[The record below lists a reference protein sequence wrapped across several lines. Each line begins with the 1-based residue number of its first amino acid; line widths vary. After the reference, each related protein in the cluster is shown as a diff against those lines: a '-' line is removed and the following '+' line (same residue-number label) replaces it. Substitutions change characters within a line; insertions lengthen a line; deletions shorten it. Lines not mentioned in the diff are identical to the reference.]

1 MTALFI
7 VRATVPQAD
16 RDAFDTWYENEHL
29 PEAKV
34 AFKASSAWRGWSE
47 DDPAVHT
54 AWYEF
59 PDLASV
65 KRIINSDELKVMVV
79 EFDRTWQ
86 QRVSRSRE
94 IVEVKQS
101 V

>member
-7 VRATVPQAD
+7 VRATVSEAD
-16 RDAFDTWYENEHL
+16 RNAFDIWYENDHL

-34 AFKASSAWRGWSE
+34 AFKASRAWRGWSD
-47 DDPAVHT
+47 DDPGVHF

-59 PDLASV
+59 PDLASA
-65 KRIINSDELKVMVV
+65 KRITDSDELKAMVV
-79 EFDRTWQ
+79 EFDRVWQ
-86 QRVSRSRE
+86 QRVVRSRE
-94 IVEVKQS
+94 IVEVKQT